1 MIGGSSSQRVF
12 VYSAPVDMRKGFD
25 GLYSLVKERLE
36 RDPLLGDLFV
46 FVGRDR
52 LRAKVLG
59 WDGTGLFIHAKRLEK
74 GRFVRLGDGS
84 AGAVEL
90 SMSELHLLLE
100 GCKLVGKMPLSPAH
114 CRGKDFHLSR
124 LSR

>member
-1 MIGGSSSQRVF
+1 VIGGGISQRVF

-25 GLYSLVKERLE
+25 GLYSLVKERLD

-59 WDGTGLFIHAKRLEK
+59 WDGTGLWIHAKRLEK

-84 AGAVEL
+84 SVTVEL
-90 SMSELHLLLE
+90 SLSELQLLLE
-100 GCKLVGKMPLSPAH
+100 GCKLVGKMPLSPAR
-114 CRGKDFHLSR
+114 CREKDFHLSR
-124 LSR
+124 LPR

>member
-1 MIGGSSSQRVF
+1 MIGAGAAQRVF

-59 WDGTGLFIHAKRLEK
+59 WDGTGLWIHAKRLEK

-84 AGAVEL
+84 PVTVEL
-90 SMSELHLLLE
+90 SMSELQLLLE
-100 GCKLVGKMPLSPAH
+100 GCKLVGKMPLSPAR
-114 CRGKDFHLSR
+114 CRGKDFHLAR
-124 LSR
+124 LPR